1 MARIVSAA
9 IKTSHAACHRAMA
22 YCVLCLFLIELCL
35 SITSNEVELR
45 ARDRV
50 VGGGRVVVRER
61 AG

>member
-1 MARIVSAA
+1 MPQGGGLLRFMFV
-9 IKTSHAACHRAMA
+9 
-22 YCVLCLFLIELCL
+22 LIELCL